1 MDDSW
6 VARILHPIQQIIN
19 ETLRPKIPTS
29 TPLAQ
34 IDFLGNVWLFNIRAV
49 YTWNLFS
56 VFKRR
61 FQVYGFVIVLLNRL
75 NSKIQ
80 VMFVLWCVLFRN
92 DLLNICMHAICCFC
106 VRVVFIS
113 FLLIFDRYCLT
124 QARLTRGASCRLA
137 IMGSQLPHLRT
148 PRHTQVIWITF
159 FSALFEI
166 HTWCLGNV
174 S

>member
-1 MDDSW
+1 MFDSL
-6 VARILHPIQQIIN
+6 RKGPF
-19 ETLRPKIPTS
+19 TLEI
-29 TPLAQ
+29 
-34 IDFLGNVWLFNIRAV
+34 
-49 YTWNLFS
+49 YFS

-106 VRVVFIS
+106 VRVVFIC

-137 IMGSQLPHLRT
+137 IMGSQTASFAHPEAHSGYMNNFFLSFIWDSYLVLRK
-148 PRHTQVIWITF
+148 
-159 FSALFEI
+159 
-166 HTWCLGNV
+166 CLYVLAIKCFRQYKLIRCVGF
-174 S
+174 